1 MNRKNFIIDTLN
13 DKIQPKKKIRFSDH
27 TRIIQNV
34 QLQLIDTA
42 FFLLIFLKFCSL
54 FLCFVSLTLLNRMK
68 FDSNFQTEE
77 EKEKKSSFC
86 EIINFIKEHK
96 TTSGENNNLRLSFDT
111 F

>member
-1 MNRKNFIIDTLN
+1 
-13 DKIQPKKKIRFSDH
+13 
-27 TRIIQNV
+27 
-34 QLQLIDTA
+34 
-42 FFLLIFLKFCSL
+42 
-54 FLCFVSLTLLNRMK
+54 MK